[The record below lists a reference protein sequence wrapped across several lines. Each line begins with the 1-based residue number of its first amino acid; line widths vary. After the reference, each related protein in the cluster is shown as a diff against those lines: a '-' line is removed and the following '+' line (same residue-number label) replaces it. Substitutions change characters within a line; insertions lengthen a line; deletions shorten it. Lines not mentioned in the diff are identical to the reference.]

1 MQGSPNS
8 ESIALWN
15 DVLAPRFLRFRRILV
30 DGLGGHGKAALE
42 RHGPATGAIVLDVGC
57 GFGET
62 TIELASRV
70 APRGYVLG
78 IDCCASFVTVARQD
92 AARAKLTNLRFEVAD
107 AQVHRFRGGF
117 DLCFSRFGTL
127 FFQDP
132 VAALGNLRR
141 ALRPGGRLVMVVWRW
156 SEDNAWAS
164 VSSEAARAHL
174 PAPRGNTPNDGP
186 GPFSMASQDVV
197 GEILRAAGFVNT
209 AFERVDCPMLV
220 GPTVDEA
227 TEFLLEIGPAVD
239 IIRDAG
245 PEGDAKR
252 EVIATDLRRALT
264 RYQTD
269 AGVVMSSSSWTVAA
283 QAGAG

>member
-8 ESIALWN
+8 ESIAFWN
-15 DVLAPRFLRFRRILV
+15 DILAPRFHRFRRILV
-30 DGLGGHGKAALE
+30 DGLGAHGKAALE
-42 RHGPATGAIVLDVGC
+42 RHGPATGTIVLDVGC

-78 IDCCASFVTVARQD
+78 VDCCASFVTVARQD
-92 AARAKLTNLRFEVAD
+92 ATRAGLTNLRFEVAD

-156 SEDNAWAS
+156 SDDNEWVS
-164 VSSEAARAHL
+164 VSSDVARVHL
-174 PAPRGNTPNDGP
+174 PPPHGDTPNDGP
-186 GPFSMASQDVV
+186 GLFSMASQDVV
-197 GEILRAAGFVNT
+197 SEILRAAGFVNT
-209 AFERVDCPMLV
+209 AFERVDRPILV
-220 GPTVDEA
+220 GTTVDEA
-227 TEFLLEIGPAVD
+227 TELLLEIGPALE

-245 PEGDAKR
+245 AEGDAKR
-252 EVIATDLRRALT
+252 DVIAADLRRALAS
-264 RYQTD
+264 YQTG
-269 AGVVMSSSSWTVAA
+269 AGVVMPSSSWTVAA